1 MRNFWHLTSG
11 VMLAWAILLVPA
23 ALFAYGVDAG
33 SIIENV
39 QVGSGKDVQNY
50 VLMNSQLNEHQ
61 WYCARL
67 TPELVE
73 TGQGRTAE
81 PDLTLIRFQK
91 LDAKNPEKLA
101 EGGILQFSF
110 VIGPDQATLL
120 ALRKKLPKNVDQ
132 RLARIDPLP
141 LSGLEM
147 NLFDPRGKKIA
158 LVATAPQGIASDY
171 SSQYARFSAVFSTL
185 DADLVESLLSKNTG
199 IGYELN
205 YRYAVLSEQKKS
217 NVRVDFASL
226 ASKDKKK
233 SDGAVVDSDGVALDA
248 SMLSYLKRQAAN
260 PRVAQRLKSAAAR
273 DRKSSSPGVGSKPA
287 DPRDYGKKDTRDRPV
302 QKISDLMQNVT
313 LVHRTRDQ
321 RIMAA
326 HGFLSLAQY
335 PEEVRKK
342 RVITDTC
349 YDNWKKAW
357 LLLPSI
363 GELPDLDIEKVS
375 LKVTLADKRYTFATR
390 NYEWT
395 PAKLWLD
402 EYKTPAAI
410 ADFSLKD
417 VLAVGPDAL
426 EKAFFK
432 LEYSIYASGSPP
444 VTGSDVLPV
453 ITGDTPIATPLELAD
468 ILMFDFTYLYW
479 DAPESDKSRLVKIEM
494 NVQDDKRKI
503 SRFVAPA
510 RRADKTMIYPEQIP
524 VLITRGNFDKPGR
537 VKASVFFH
545 TADGKRVSW
554 DFNGMDLSEPFSG
567 SYISFLDNDWQIE
580 K

>member
-1 MRNFWHLTSG
+1 MRSLWHSASG
-11 VMLAWAILLVPA
+11 VMLAWALFLAPA
-23 ALFAYGVDAG
+23 ALFAHGVDAG

-39 QVGSGKDVQNY
+39 QVGSGRDVQTY

-61 WYCARL
+61 WYCARM

-73 TGQGRTAE
+73 TGEGKTAE

-110 VIGPDQATLL
+110 VIGPDQATLI

-147 NLFDPRGKKIA
+147 NLFDPRGKKVA

-185 DADLVESLLSKNTG
+185 DADLVESLLTRNTG
-199 IGYELN
+199 VGYELN

-217 NVRVDFASL
+217 NVRVDFTRL
-226 ASKDKKK
+226 TSKDKKK
-233 SDGAVVDSDGVALDA
+233 ADGAVVDSDGVALDA
-248 SMLSYLKRQAAN
+248 AMLSYLKRQAAN
-260 PRVAQRLKSAAAR
+260 PRVAQRLKSGASR
-273 DRKSSSPGVGSKPA
+273 NSKNSSPVTGSKPV
-287 DPRDYGKKDTRDRPV
+287 DPRDYGKKDTSDRPV
-302 QKISDLMQNVT
+302 QKISDLTQNVT

-321 RIMAA
+321 KVLAA
-326 HGFLSLAQY
+326 TGFLSLARY
-335 PEEVRKK
+335 SEEVRKK
-342 RVITDTC
+342 RVISDTC

-363 GELPDLDIEKVS
+363 GELPDLVIEKVA
-375 LKVTLADKRYTFATR
+375 LKVTLADKRYSFATR
-390 NYEWT
+390 TYEWT

-402 EYKTPAAI
+402 EFKTPAAI

-432 LEYSIYASGSPP
+432 LEYSIFAADSPP
-444 VTGSDVLPV
+444 VTGSDILPV
-453 ITGDTPIATPLELAD
+453 ITGDTPVSTPMELAD

-479 DAPESDKSRLVKIEM
+479 DAPESDKARLVKIEL
-494 NVQDDKRKI
+494 NVQDDRRKI

-510 RRADKTMIYPEQIP
+510 RRADKVMIYPEQIP
-524 VLITRGNFDKPGR
+524 VLLTRGNFEKPGK
-537 VKASVFFH
+537 VKASIFFH
-545 TADGKRVSW
+545 TADGKRVPW